1 MSEDAAQLDAWRAGD
16 QDAGTALIE
25 RHYAS
30 VLRFFRTKVGEDAD
44 DLVQLTFLRCVE
56 ASERFRGESSFRAFL
71 FGIARN
77 VLFEHIRR
85 RVRDGKVDPD
95 FGMSSILD
103 LEPRASTMVF
113 RKAEERALVEALQR
127 MPVEFQIVLELFYWE
142 ELSVDEVAVAVG
154 VAVGTVKS
162 RLHRARER
170 LKEALSSGSLAKT
183 TLAQPGL
190 EDDRAISSCFARVA
204 EDTP

>member
-1 MSEDAAQLDAWRAGD
+1 MSEDVAQLEAWRAGD

-25 RHYAS
+25 RHYGS

-56 ASERFRGESSFRAFL
+56 ASERFRGDSSFRAFL

-162 RLHRARER
+162 RLHRGRAH
-170 LKEALSSGSLAKT
+170 LKEALASGSLAKPH
-183 TLAQPGL
+183 PGL

-204 EDTP
+204 DDTP